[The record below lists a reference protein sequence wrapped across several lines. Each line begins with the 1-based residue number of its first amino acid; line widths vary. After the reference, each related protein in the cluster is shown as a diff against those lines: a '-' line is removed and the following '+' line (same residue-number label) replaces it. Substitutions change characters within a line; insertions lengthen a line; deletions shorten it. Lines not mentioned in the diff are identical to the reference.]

1 MLAYRSAAYKLTDWV
16 LNRPDEKRGDWKM
29 DKSVRPDT
37 ANVPE
42 GTEGRE
48 EWVKPEFT
56 TFLPV
61 SASEGISYRPLD
73 GISNLT

>member
-1 MLAYRSAAYKLTDWV
+1 
-16 LNRPDEKRGDWKM
+16 M